1 MSIAGRVADQFEEIV
16 ASTATAVVILSVGW
30 GVVTRYITAQPAA
43 WASEV
48 ATLGFAWVVF
58 FGAAACVKYHLH
70 PAIDLL
76 TRRLPSAGQRLV
88 RGFNHVLLFAFYGFM
103 VWFGTRFAV
112 DAWDSPTAVLRLPQ
126 TVLYGPVALSFYRG
140 AWCPFC
146 RTELTALRDAH
157 RDVIEAGGQIVSIAA
172 EVGGRAMNAM
182 QKHGLPFE
190 DLCDVDLGVSLA
202 FGLVFAITEEVRE
215 IYGRLGYDLEAF
227 NGNDSWF
234 LPVPA
239 TYVVAPDGVVAAAFI
254 EPDFR
259 YRMEP
264 ADIVNAIKAINSRR
278 S

>member
-1 MSIAGRVADQFEEIV
+1 MSAPQ
-16 ASTATAVVILSVGW
+16 L
-30 GVVTRYITAQPAA
+30 AQR
-43 WASEV
+43 
-48 ATLGFAWVVF
+48 
-58 FGAAACVKYHLH
+58 GAAAN
-70 PAIDLL
+70 AIKVGDVIPEFM
-76 TRRLPSAGQRLV
+76 LPSANGRFV
-88 RGFNHVLLFAFYGFM
+88 RSADLLAK
-103 VWFGTRFAV
+103 
-112 DAWDSPTAVLRLPQ
+112 
-126 TVLYGPVALSFYRG
+126 GPVALSFYRG

-190 DLCDVDLGVSLA
+190 VLCDVDLGVSLA